1 MDGWMD
7 RSEGREGRWEEQI
20 DRYGK
25 QWLVSARNLT
35 PTKKLLS
42 KETPIRERLITIT

>member
-1 MDGWMD
+1 MDRWMD

-20 DRYGK
+20 DRFGR

-35 PTKKLLS
+35 PTKKLLY
-42 KETPIRERLITIT
+42 KETAIRERLIAIT